1 MTFTEMG
8 CGASRSYQYEV
19 MQQWDSAEKTIEVHK
34 LKQKPVIKRS
44 GWKTVRIFVSSTFRD
59 FHAERELLVKEVF
72 PDLRAWC
79 AKRRLH
85 LVDCDLRWGVP
96 KDTTTEDTLRTCL
109 GELDRC
115 YADNIMPFFLNMTS
129 ERCGWIPGLSEVPR
143 TLVKDYRWIFGLS
156 VTEMEIMHGAYRK
169 DNPNSLFAI
178 RDESF
183 LDTLPESY
191 RKDFVDINPIAP
203 QKTKMLKEMLL
214 SRFPDERVFKYSCK
228 FAGIDTDTGKVDL
241 DGLKDE
247 FSKEVYKFFM
257 ERIEDQYPLDTSIK
271 LDPYEVQRESHES
284 FMKSR
289 SAVVLGRSDILQKIE
304 DYIISPGSSNQS
316 LLLLGGPGSGK
327 SSIMARIADQCVLHA
342 HSGEIEGGGEEG
354 WHIFYHFVG
363 AIPGSTNPETMLRR
377 LLRELKICNDSNMPK
392 NLEAAA
398 QSVSAV
404 LSNPKTRPLILIIDA
419 LNQLDED
426 KTSCVLSWLPRRLSP
441 SVRCIFS
448 MIEETPPHRSLRS
461 RTLKPTEVTVT
472 PLDMNSRKAIV
483 TEMLGQ
489 YNKRLDKEQ
498 MSSLLSKNSSQNPL
512 WLAIA
517 CEELRIYG
525 EFTKV
530 TDKINSLQDGLL
542 NLLAQVFD
550 RFEEENGGNLL
561 TATLCLLEASQTGL
575 LEVELLSILGDE
587 DNLMPSET
595 EKEKAA
601 KEMSEKEKPSQP
613 LPAVKWAAVYRGLRP
628 FLRPFGDSGEGRL
641 DFYHRSLSK
650 AVRRKYFNQDSED
663 SDSAGSGSYW
673 WHKKL
678 ADYFQNVTNIE
689 RKVEEYPYQLC
700 KIEDKKRLAECLSE
714 WEVFDEMYSPYYSTQ
729 LLALW
734 RNVDEKYAE
743 MEVKYGKKLED
754 LKEADTGPEKLA
766 ERLTRVAKLYI
777 QGGLF
782 KSAQKLLDECIKIE
796 QEELGN
802 RPEQMAEL
810 LDTYGEL
817 CDEICKMHDFIT
829 REQIKDLRPAIKYTT
844 ESVEVR
850 RTLEGPVHK
859 YKLGLTLMRLSFNLN
874 TWMECGGDN
883 TLSATEAGEQAKEY
897 IEQAINIFKDCGD
910 LGKEAEATMTKA
922 VIMPRGSPEQIELYE
937 KSREQCQQA
946 YGEQCKLMTRIM
958 SNTGIYYEDRRDF
971 YTAYDYFVKWKD
983 LSIEVFGENHP
994 RTISATNC
1002 LSESTYRQIAQAL
1015 QNGRGVGGDNI
1026 MDSLLE
1032 DDYSDED

>member
-1 MTFTEMG
+1 MG
-8 CGASRSYQYEV
+8 CGASRSCQYEV

-44 GWKTVRIFVSSTFRD
+44 GWKTVRVFVSSTFRD

-96 KDTTTEDTLRTCL
+96 KDTTTENTLRTCL

-143 TLVKDYRWIFGLS
+143 GLVKDYRWIFGLS

-183 LDTLPESY
+183 LETLPESY
-191 RKDFVDINPIAP
+191 KKDFVDINPIASE
-203 QKTKMLKEMLL
+203 KTKMLKEMLH

-228 FAGIDTDTGKVDL
+228 FAGIDADTGKVDL
-241 DGLKDE
+241 DGLQDQ
-247 FSKEVYKFFM
+247 FSKEVYRFFQ

-304 DYIISPGSSNQS
+304 DYIVTPGSSNQS
-316 LLLLGGPGSGK
+316 LLLLGGPGTGK
-327 SSIMARIADQCVLHA
+327 SSIMARTADQCVMHA
-342 HSGEIEGGGEEG
+342 HSGEIEGGGSEG

-363 AIPGSTNPETMLRR
+363 AIPGSTDPEEMLRR

-398 QSVSAV
+398 QLVSSV
-404 LSNPKTRPLILIIDA
+404 LSNPNTRPTIMIIDA
-419 LNQLDED
+419 LNQLDDD
-426 KTSCVLSWLPRRLSP
+426 KSSALLSWLPRRLSP

-448 MIEETPPHRSLRS
+448 MIDDTPPHRSLRN

-472 PLDMNSRKAIV
+472 PLDMKSRQAIV

-489 YNKRLDKEQ
+489 YNKRLDAEQ

-517 CEELRIYG
+517 CEELRVYG
-525 EFTKV
+525 EFSKV

-587 DNLMPSET
+587 DNLMPSSESEAGKEKASKEQF
-595 EKEKAA
+595 EKEKVN
-601 KEMSEKEKPSQP
+601 QP
-613 LPAVKWAAVYRGLRP
+613 LAAIKWAAIYRGLRP

-650 AVRRKYFNQDSED
+650 AVRRKYFNHE
-663 SDSAGSGSYW
+663 SDDPNLEASGSLW

-678 ADYFQNVTNIE
+678 ADYFENVTNIE
-689 RKVEEYPYQLC
+689 RKVEEYPTQLC
-700 KIEDKKRLAECLSE
+700 KIKDKKRLSDCLSD
-714 WEVFDEMYSPYYSTQ
+714 WAIFDQMYNPYYSTQ

-734 RNVDEKYAE
+734 RNVGEKYEE
-743 MEVKYGKKLED
+743 MEECYRKKIE
-754 LKEADTGPEKLA
+754 EIRESSADTEVLA
-766 ERLTRVAKLYI
+766 ERLTHVAKLYI

-782 KSAQKLLDECIKIE
+782 KSAQKLLDEVILLE
-796 QEELGN
+796 EAELGN
-802 RPEQMAEL
+802 RPERMVEL

-817 CDEICKMHDFIT
+817 CDEICKIHDFIT
-829 REQIKDLRPAIKYTT
+829 REQIKDLRPAIKY
-844 ESVEVR
+844 SRDSADIR

-859 YKLGLTLMRLSFNLN
+859 YKLGLTVMRLSFNLN
-874 TWMECGGDN
+874 TWMECNGDN
-883 TLSATEAGEQAKEY
+883 TLSATEAAEQSKEY

-922 VIMPRGSPEQIELYE
+922 VIFPRGSPEQIELYE
-937 KSREQCQQA
+937 KAREQCQQA
-946 YGEQCKLMTRIM
+946 YGEHCKLMTRIL
-958 SNTGIYYEDRRDF
+958 SNTGIYYEDRKDY
-971 YTAYDYFVKWKD
+971 YTAYDFFVKWKD
-983 LSIEVFGENHP
+983 LSMEVFGENHP
-994 RTISATNC
+994 RTVSATNC
-1002 LSESTYRQIAQAL
+1002 LSEPTYRRIAQAIREG
-1015 QNGRGVGGDNI
+1015 QNQGGDNI

-1032 DDYSDED
+1032 DDYSSDED